1 MGNINNYRQEARAFL
16 FDNNNKFVVVNAKSY
31 EKDVFS
37 PPKGGLKQGEN
48 LLDALRR
55 ELKEELGIVGFV
67 ISKKSELVQE
77 MIYPPY
83 IQEKSKQKGSLIY
96 SFWVKTN
103 QEIKI
108 NEQELNNVK
117 YLNKED
123 FKALMQQKLNE
134 KEFDVFSSEL
144 TEIIN

>member
-16 FDNNNKFVVVNAKSY
+16 FDKNYKFVVVNAKSY
-31 EKDVFS
+31 EKDAFS
-37 PPKGGLKQGEN
+37 PPKGGVKQGEN
-48 LLDALRR
+48 LLEALKR
-55 ELKEELGIVGFV
+55 ELKEELGIVDFEIV
-67 ISKKSELVQE
+67 KESKLVQK
-77 MIYPPY
+77 MIYPPK
-83 IQEKSKQKGSLIY
+83 IQEKSKQKGSIIH

-123 FKALMQQKLNE
+123 FKALCNR
-134 KEFDVFSSEL
+134 S
-144 TEIIN
+144 